1 MKWLFKNQDRHDWYN
16 DALFLDQLWNPQ
28 VLKML
33 ESSTPSHVSVYRNMI
48 PRFSHQFL
56 RTTSLA
62 ALRNDP
68 NLMHRI
74 MKPSRHTRDIIV
86 GISIFFTDLKYDTFT
101 VPRLVEFS
109 TNWCSHAAKTD
120 KKVRGWLQRL
130 PLFHTVARLRQE
142 RDVLLRELEPL
153 REKELQLREGHG
165 TSRMLVNMF
174 RGVSASSR
182 TRGVLKHRR
191 KPYQRPAG

>member
-1 MKWLFKNQDRHDWYN
+1 MKWLLARQDWYN
-16 DALFLDQLWNPQ
+16 DALFLDQLWNPH
-28 VLKML
+28 VLNML
-33 ESSTPSHVSVYRNMI
+33 ESSTLVTSHVSVYRNMI
-48 PRFSHQFL
+48 PSFSHQFL
-56 RTTSLA
+56 RMTSLA
-62 ALRNDP
+62 ALRVDP
-68 NLMHRI
+68 TLMQKI
-74 MKPSRHTRDIIV
+74 MKRNRRDIIV
-86 GISIFFTDLKYDTFT
+86 GISSFFTDLKYDTFT

-153 REKELQLREGHG
+153 RAKELQLREGHR